1 MRKITYKYN
10 IGDYVRFKTTFSS
23 AASCG
28 LSKKAGSIAKITD
41 RFNYGSACYAL
52 ECYEGI
58 FTEDCFDGLAS
69 EASKNSLYRDEAI
82 GADTLQGSAPSCDTE
97 ENRIVL
103 Q

>member
-1 MRKITYKYN
+1 MIKYKYS
-10 IGDYVRFKTTFSS
+10 IGDHFKFKNK
-23 AASCG
+23 AAREVFPESCFAG
-28 LSKKAGSIAKITD
+28 LVV
-41 RFNYGSACYAL
+41 
-52 ECYEGI
+52 
-58 FTEDCFDGLAS
+58 GLAS